1 MNVGSI
7 CSRHIVSLDVTA
19 TLQAAAQRMREFHVG
34 AVVVTRSQDAMVH
47 VVGLL
52 TDRDLAIEVLARGGD
67 ASQVPV
73 SRLAQMPPVAILD
86 SADLLEA
93 VKAMA
98 QHGVRRLIVHD
109 AQGHMVGIVTLDD
122 LLPAVTEPLIG
133 MVEVLRRS
141 RDREI
146 AQRGAL
152 APDGRPLLRVPSM
165 GTAGWQQGFTPA
177 G

>member
-7 CSRHIVSLDVTA
+7 CSRHIVSLDA
-19 TLQAAAQRMREFHVG
+19 AESLQTAAQRMREFHVG
-34 AVVVTRSQDAMVH
+34 AVVVTRSEGAAVH

-73 SRLAQMPPVAILD
+73 ERLAQTPPAGILD

-93 VKAMA
+93 VKLMA
-98 QHGVRRLIVHD
+98 HQGVRRLVVHD
-109 AQGHMVGIVTLDD
+109 AQGHMLGIVSLDD
-122 LLPAVTEPLIG
+122 LLPAVADPLAG